1 MLNSMNSPLRLTVAA
16 KTTAI
21 KIESDPDA
29 EESKSIGE
37 KFEEELEKQDF
48 TIIPLLEQLVRDSH
62 FSPRH
67 DMTFILGG
75 FGRTNCN
82 VSS

>member
-48 TIIPLLEQLVRDSH
+48 TIIPLLEQLVR
-62 FSPRH
+62 
-67 DMTFILGG
+67 
-75 FGRTNCN
+75 
-82 VSS
+82 